1 MVLISKKLSKAQIE
15 ALHQDILTIIRQS
28 YPSNGYKIVSVSTS
42 STSESLYAYVMY
54 KRRLYYLRFAAHHN
68 EIKGHSYATFNLLNY
83 TNWTELRTEL
93 RRYFNV
99 THQTNAYHLMSY
111 HNFIWLALIY
121 RCSTNPAFKVKF
133 EPADEIR
140 KVTIYMHNQI
150 FAEITNKLSVRRLIA
165 NLLMGLVYSNS
176 HIDRIYLKEPVFL
189 NITPSGI
196 KILNY
201 FPEVSKYGT
210 DRRWIT
216 DPRLLTTTKLVSI
229 LNNID

>member
-1 MVLISKKLSKAQIE
+1 MILISKKLSKAQIE
-15 ALHQDILTIIRQS
+15 TLHQDILTAIRQS
-28 YPSNGYKIVSVSTS
+28 YPGNGYKIVSVSTS
-42 STSESLYAYVMY
+42 STSESLYVYVMY
-54 KRRLYYLRFAAHHN
+54 KRKLYYLKFAAHHN
-68 EIKGHSYATFNLLNY
+68 EIKGHSYTTFNLLNY
-83 TNWTELRTEL
+83 SNWTELRTEL

-99 THQTNAYHLMSY
+99 TYQTNAYHLMSY

-165 NLLMGLVYSNS
+165 SLLMGLVYSNS
-176 HIDRIYLKEPVFL
+176 HINRVYLKEPVFL
-189 NITPSGI
+189 NITHSGI

-210 DRRWIT
+210 DRR
-216 DPRLLTTTKLVSI
+216 
-229 LNNID
+229 